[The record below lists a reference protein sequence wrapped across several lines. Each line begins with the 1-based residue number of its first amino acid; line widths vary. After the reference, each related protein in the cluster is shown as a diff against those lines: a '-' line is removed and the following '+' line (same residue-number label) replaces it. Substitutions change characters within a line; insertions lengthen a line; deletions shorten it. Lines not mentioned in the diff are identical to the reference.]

1 MDSENQL
8 FQQVVAFLSAAHQVE
23 MEMTKDVKSD
33 DITPLQYRIL
43 EYLAVSPPATLS
55 RISDCQHMSMP
66 NTSRE
71 LKKLTEK
78 GLCVKI
84 TDSADRRKQ
93 LITLSP
99 EGRAQMDDAFTVIEA
114 RFRQRIKHLSAP
126 ETADVAAALALLQSK
141 VFYDQ

>member
-1 MDSENQL
+1 MDSEKRL
-8 FQQVVAFLSAAHQVE
+8 FQQVVAFLSSAHQVE
-23 MEMTKDVKSD
+23 MELTKDVKSG

-55 RISDCQHMSMP
+55 QISDCHHMSMP

-71 LKKLTEK
+71 LKKLTER

-84 TDSADRRKQ
+84 NDPADRRKQ

-99 EGRAQMDDAFTVIEA
+99 EGCAQMDRSFAVIEA
-114 RFRQRIKHLSAP
+114 RFRQRIQHLSAD
-126 ETADVAAALALLQSK
+126 ERQEISAALTVLQTK
-141 VFYDQ
+141 VFG